1 MKLKLCSI
9 SAYDSTF
16 VASSENLCGTSNCV
30 FSDWSIGTYFRID
43 ENGNPQ
49 AHFVVKDRLFGKNVL
64 FETNDYQELSKWID
78 DHSEEIQKQIDT
90 KKEEW
95 INSHKPR
102 KESK

>member
-1 MKLKLCSI
+1 MKLKLCNI
-9 SAYDSTF
+9 SAYNSTF

-49 AHFVVKDRLFGKNVL
+49 ARFEVRDRIFGETVL
-64 FETNDYQELSKWID
+64 FKTNSYQELSKWID
-78 DHSEEIQKQIDT
+78 NHSEEIQKQIDI

-95 INSHKPR
+95 INSHNPK
-102 KESK
+102 KGV

>member
-1 MKLKLCSI
+1 MKLCDI

-43 ENGNPQ
+43 ENGNPK
-49 AHFVVKDRLFGKNVL
+49 ARFEVRDKIFGKNVL
-64 FETNDYQELSKWID
+64 FKTDNYQELSKWID
-78 DHSEEIQKQIDT
+78 DHSEEIQKQIDI

-95 INSHKPR
+95 INSYNPR
-102 KESK
+102 REVK